1 MERGRGGGLSRWM
14 EDDWCIRWG
23 TSDSGTLLCRR
34 ELYICKPIP
43 QRKKGGASEIVTI
56 GVINGYVIRFFFFLI
71 RERFFVVVAL
81 VCFLLELVRRKWWIL
96 IFLCVLLNTTDLF
109 IFFGFSLLMLW
120 LFLFRWIKERNVN

>member
-56 GVINGYVIRFFFFLI
+56 GVINGYVIRFFFSHP
-71 RERFFVVVAL
+71 REIFFCCCSRLFSFRIGTQKMVDIN
-81 VCFLLELVRRKWWIL
+81 F
-96 IFLCVLLNTTDLF
+96 FLCFV
-109 IFFGFSLLMLW
+109 
-120 LFLFRWIKERNVN
+120 KYY